1 MNHNYK
7 LPDFKKPEFESDIDL
22 TDTTVTICLH
32 NALKLP
38 SALEKRLEYI
48 INNLIS
54 EYEQKNNIVIPLESM
69 DLENCL
75 SVHTDTNELCI
86 DVYIGCDLEKE
97 LLHKVEVLAVTDE
110 HYYIIKKFFFNKLNE
125 YVAMQIKRIEGCIQ

>member
-7 LPDFKKPEFESDIDL
+7 LADFKKSELESDIDL
-22 TDTTVTICLH
+22 TDITVTICLH
-32 NALKLP
+32 NTLKLP
-38 SALEKRLEYI
+38 SALEKRLEDI

-54 EYEQKNNIVIPLESM
+54 EHEQKNNIIIPLENM
-69 DLENCL
+69 DLESCL

-86 DVYIGCDLEKE
+86 DVYIGYNLEKE
-97 LLHKVEVLAVTDE
+97 LLHKKEILAVTDE
-110 HYYIIKKFFFNKLNE
+110 HYYIIREFFFNKLND